1 MKQDYSNALKNAT
14 NTIFMSN
21 YFIDT
26 NTNQI
31 TFTDNRFYLT
41 DEGQYLPSVT
51 TILQAYP
58 KDAHFYQWLKQVG
71 EDADSIRDEAGRR
84 GSIVHSLTERYDAG
98 EPINLLDNGGNI
110 GYKLAEW
117 AMFERYVEFRQMH
130 PLDVLFSEINICNH
144 SLGYAG
150 TIDRVVHI
158 NDQTVL
164 IDIKTSNTI
173 YDHYWLQLAAYRKL
187 FTALHG
193 EQTIDRV
200 AILWLNAKTRTYDN
214 AKVQGRGWQ
223 LIYRNRDEWAND
235 EALLD
240 ATQKLWLAQNKA
252 IKPKM
257 NKYQLNHKI

>member
-1 MKQDYSNALKNAT
+1 
-14 NTIFMSN
+14 MSN

-41 DEGQYLPSVT
+41 DEGKYLPSVT

-71 EDADSIRDEAGRR
+71 EDADAIRDEAGRR

-117 AMFERYVEFRQMH
+117 AMFERYVEFRQLH
-130 PLDVLFSEINICNH
+130 PLEVLFSEINICNPA
-144 SLGYAG
+144 LGYAG
-150 TIDRVVHI
+150 TIDRVVDI
-158 NDQTVL
+158 DGQTVL
-164 IDIKTSNTI
+164 IDIKTSNTV

-193 EQTIDRV
+193 ERTIDAV
-200 AILWLNAKTRTYDN
+200 AILWLNAKTRTRD
-214 AKVQGRGWQ
+214 AKKVQGPGWQ
-223 LIYRNRDEWAND
+223 LIYRNADEWAND

-252 IKPKM
+252 IRPRL
-257 NKYQLNHKI
+257 NTYQLNHKI